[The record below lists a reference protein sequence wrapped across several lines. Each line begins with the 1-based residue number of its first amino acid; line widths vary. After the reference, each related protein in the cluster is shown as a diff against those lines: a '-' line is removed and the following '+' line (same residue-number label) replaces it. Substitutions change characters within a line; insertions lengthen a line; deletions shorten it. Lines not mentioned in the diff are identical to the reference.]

1 MPAINK
7 FTGFLKTVGSKI
19 ASAFKKTVG
28 FFKKSREKAKE
39 RRKKRDERRGYHIN
53 WAKALRHSL
62 GILAHFLVRLF
73 SYIINIIITLLVVG
87 ILTALI
93 VGFVFAMYLKNNI
106 DPVLDTEL
114 LKTEQNATT
123 MFFYYDEDG
132 APVELESERINSG
145 ENRIWVSIQEIPDHV
160 IKAYIAIED
169 HRFWD
174 HQGVDWYRSLGAVK
188 NFLLPSGSSFGGS
201 TITQQL
207 VKNLTGDD
215 DYSIQRKIQEMFRAL
230 YLEQKLDKTEILE
243 LYLNTIYLSQGCYG
257 LKTAAQT
264 YFGKEVSDL
273 SLVEAAALAS
283 IVKYPTKYD
292 PIQNPE
298 YNQERRNTV
307 LKTMLSYGYITQEE
321 FNEAWDQPLEI
332 YHDTGKDKKEEEQGN
347 NVSSD
352 YMDAVIED
360 VIADLMKDKNVTR
373 EVASNLVFSGGY
385 KIYTA
390 MDPFVQKTLEECY
403 LDDSNFPE
411 ESFVIL
417 PQSAMVVCDPYSGDI
432 LGIIGRRGEKTQSRI
447 LNLATQARRSPG
459 SSIKP
464 LAVYSPGLELGL
476 ITWGTVFDDTPHTF
490 GANSYT
496 WPKNVNKKYTG
507 LENVNYA
514 VTVSLNTVAVKVLE
528 LVTIERSYE
537 FLLKLGITN
546 LVESYTNKDGATM
559 SDLSLAP
566 LALGATTLGLTVREM
581 CSAYTTFTNGGVHN
595 KGRTYYQVLD
605 SAGNTVLNNEPES
618 TEVFR
623 SDTCTIMTKMMEN
636 VVSSYKKYL
645 KIDDMTAV
653 AGKTGT
659 SMYEYDRW
667 FCGFTPYYVGAV
679 WYGFVQPSALHSY
692 TVNPGMFIFDKI
704 MTKLHQPLYDEAKAN
719 GRKLIQE
726 FEMYGD
732 IVTCTICKDSGQLY
746 NPDLCGHDPRGGR
759 SEVGYYVNGTQ
770 PTEYCTR
777 HVLVDYCAET
787 NQIAGPGCTDII
799 QYALVLET
807 DRAFPFQI
815 EVTDAQYTYRPMTDY
830 DVWSYDPLSQ
840 FYSKTL
846 PEKTYVGRVRKVE
859 QYFNSYC
866 SKHNSQTEP

>member
-1 MPAINK
+1 M
-7 FTGFLKTVGSKI
+7 S
-19 ASAFKKTVG
+19 ASKKTVE
-28 FFKKSREKAKE
+28 FFKKLGEKRKE
-39 RRKKRDERRGYHIN
+39 RRKKRDEKRGYHIN
-53 WAKALRHSL
+53 WAKAVRHALVLS
-62 GILAHFLVRLF
+62 AHFLFRLF
-73 SYIINIIITLLVVG
+73 TYLINILITILVIGV
-87 ILTALI
+87 LTALI
-93 VGFVFAMYLKNNI
+93 VGFVFALYLKNNI

-123 MFFYYDEDG
+123 MFYYYDDNG
-132 APVELESERINSG
+132 TPVEMEDERINGG
-145 ENRIWVSIQEIPDHV
+145 ENRIWVSIQEVPDHV
-160 IKAYIAIED
+160 IKAYVAIED

-174 HQGVDWYRSLGAVK
+174 HQGVDWYRTLGAVR
-188 NFLLPSGSSFGGS
+188 NFIMPSGSTFGGS

-230 YLEQKLDKTEILE
+230 YLEQKLDKSEILE

-257 LKTAAQT
+257 LKTAAQK
-264 YFGKEVSDL
+264 YFGKEVSEL
-273 SLVEAAALAS
+273 TLTEGAALAS

-298 YNQERRNTV
+298 FNQERRNTV

-321 FNEAWDQPLEI
+321 FNESWDQPLEI
-332 YHDTGKDKKEEEQGN
+332 YKEPSNSSKEKNTGKK
-347 NVSSD
+347 VSSD
-352 YMDAVIED
+352 YIDAVIED
-360 VIADLMKDKNVTR
+360 LIADFMAQRGITR

-390 MDPFVQKTLEECY
+390 MDPFVQETLEKCY
-403 LDDSNFPE
+403 LDDKNFPE
-411 ESFVIL
+411 ETFVIL
-417 PQSAMVVCDPYSGDI
+417 PQSAMVVCDPYSGDV
-432 LGIIGRRGEKTQSRI
+432 LGIIGRRGPKTQSRI

-464 LAVYSPGLELGL
+464 LSTYSPGLDLGL
-476 ITWGTVFDDTPHTF
+476 ITWGTVVDDTPHTY
-490 GANSYT
+490 GNGGYT

-507 LENVNYA
+507 LENINYA

-528 LVTIERSYE
+528 RVTVERSYE
-537 FLLKLGITN
+537 YLLKLGITN
-546 LVESYTNKDGATM
+546 LVESYTNKNGVTM

-581 CSAYTTFTNGGVHN
+581 SSAYTTFTNGGVHN
-595 KGRTYYQVLD
+595 KSRTYYQVVD
-605 SAGNTVLNNEPES
+605 SAGNVVLNNKPES

-623 SDTCTIMTKMMEN
+623 SDTCTIMTKMMQN
-636 VVSSYKKYL
+636 VVANYAKYL
-645 KIDDMTAV
+645 TIDNWTAV

-704 MTKLHQPLYDEAKAN
+704 MTELHRPMYEEAVKN
-719 GRKLIQE
+719 GGELEQE
-726 FEMYGD
+726 FEQYGD
-732 IVTCTICKDSGQLY
+732 IVECTICKDSGQLY
-746 NPDLCGHDPRGGR
+746 DPNVCGHDPRGGR
-759 SEVGYYVNGTQ
+759 AEVGYYVNGTQ

-777 HVLVDYCAET
+777 HVLIDFCAET
-787 NQIAGPGCTDII
+787 EQIAGPNCENII

-807 DRAFPFQI
+807 ERAFPFQL
-815 EVTDAQYTYRPMTDY
+815 EVTDAQYTFRPLGDAAPDY
-830 DVWSYDPLSQ
+830 APLSQ
-840 FYSKTL
+840 FYSNTL
-846 PEKTYVGRVRKVE
+846 EPKTYVGRVRKVDK
-859 QYFNSYC
+859 YFNSYC
-866 SKHNSQTEP
+866 SKHNSPDNSTGTP